1 MFSKKLLTPNQA
13 LEKVKYFCAYQERSH
28 KEVTEKLYGY
38 GLYSKDVDQIIAVL
52 IEENYLNEER
62 FAVAFAGGKFRVK
75 QWGRQKIKY
84 ELKQR
89 GVSSFC
95 INLAIK
101 EIEETDYISTLY
113 SLARKKWES
122 LIKEQFYSRQAKTS
136 SYLITKGYEQHLIIE
151 VIEKLKNEKSE

>member
-1 MFSKKLLTPNQA
+1 MFSKKILTPQQA
-13 LEKVKYFCAYQERSH
+13 LEKIKFFCAYQERSH
-28 KEVTEKLYGY
+28 KEVTEKLYAY
-38 GLYSKDVDQIIAVL
+38 GLSRRDVELIIVEL

-95 INLAIK
+95 ISLALK
-101 EIEETDYISTLY
+101 EIEETDYLSTLQN
-113 SLARKKWES
+113 LARKKWES
-122 LIKEQFYSRQAKTS
+122 LNKEQFYSRQAKTS
-136 SYLITKGYEQHLIIE
+136 SYLVTKGYEQHLIIE
-151 VIEKLKNEKSE
+151 VIERLKKEGTD